1 MKLLAFDSVGGAG
14 GDMILAALIDLG
26 ADRGA
31 LERALSGLG
40 LGRVELACERAVS
53 GGISGL
59 RLHVR
64 VDGENADQ
72 SNTGASSG
80 EDIHRGRGGSG
91 IGEET
96 HYNAHRSLTEIESL
110 IRAAPLP
117 DVVRERAC
125 RVFRRLG
132 EVEAGIHGIPL
143 EQVHFHEIG
152 AADSI
157 ADIVGGCLALEMLG
171 IDGVA
176 VGPLPQGCG
185 VIRCE
190 HGVFP
195 NPAPATAELLRGFRI
210 LQTDLPV
217 ELVTPT
223 AAALFAEWRNIEE
236 VPAGAIIEK
245 IGYGLGHRDLGGRPN
260 LLRAICY
267 RVEASSAA
275 DECVVLETNIDDC
288 SPEWLGY
295 LQQKLLEAGALDVFV
310 LPAQMKKQRPGVLLT
325 VLCRPD
331 TRDQMVDLIFRE
343 GVTFGIREQRLN
355 RTILERR
362 METVETPFGAVRVKL
377 GFWKGR
383 QVACAPE
390 YDDCARIAAE
400 KGIPLRA
407 VFDAARLAGRGRPGS
422 ACD

>member
-1 MKLLAFDSVGGAG
+1 MKLIAFDSVGGAG

-26 ADRGA
+26 VDREA

-53 GGISGL
+53 GGIGGL
-59 RLHVR
+59 RVHVR
-64 VDGENADQ
+64 VEGRTADQ
-72 SNTGASSG
+72 SIAGSSWGDDTHPWGNAGRHGG
-80 EDIHRGRGGSG
+80 ETPHN
-91 IGEET
+91 E
-96 HYNAHRSLTEIESL
+96 HRSLMEIESL

-117 DVVRERAC
+117 EAARERAC

-132 EVEAGIHGIPL
+132 DVEARIHNIPL
-143 EQVHFHEIG
+143 EEVHFHEIG

-171 IDGVA
+171 IEGVA

-190 HGVFP
+190 HGIFP
-195 NPAPATAELLRGFRI
+195 NPAPATVELLRGFRI

-223 AAALFAEWRNIEE
+223 AAALFAEWRNLEQ

-245 IGYGLGHRDLGGRPN
+245 IGHGLGHRDLGGRPN
-260 LLRAICY
+260 MLRAICY
-267 RVEASSAA
+267 RVESSPAA

-310 LPAQMKKQRPGVLLT
+310 LPAQMKKQRPGALLT
-325 VLCRPD
+325 VLCRPE
-331 TRDQMVDLIFRE
+331 TRHSMVDLIFRE
-343 GVTFGIREQRLN
+343 GITFGIREQRLN

-362 METVETPFGAVRVKL
+362 METVETPFGPVRVKL

-400 KGIPLRA
+400 KGVPLRA
-407 VFDAARLAGRGRPGS
+407 VFEASRLAGRNRPGS
-422 ACD
+422 ACA